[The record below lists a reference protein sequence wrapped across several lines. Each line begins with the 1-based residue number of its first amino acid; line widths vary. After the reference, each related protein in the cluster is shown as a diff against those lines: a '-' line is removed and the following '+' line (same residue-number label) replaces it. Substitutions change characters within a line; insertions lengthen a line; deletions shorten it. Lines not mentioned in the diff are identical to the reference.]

1 MWVDVK
7 AIANV
12 AGNVLDKKSSN
23 FENLPEEQKEQNFL
37 AKLDE
42 IKHNNDFKNFEN
54 WWNKLSVKKKKQFYN
69 DWDPISV
76 KWSVK
81 TALKAPGTL
90 EVSKNPLKIPRV
102 RWVPNPVFKHINPK
116 KNITESI
123 ETSVYEQFPWLMRI
137 WVSFWLLKKPWTLSE
152 KKLLENIRS
161 DANTLDT
168 NLNTFREV
176 CKHVPQLMAVGVV
189 IEKLLPYAGRYKD
202 HWAELMQEK
211 IKNRKKKN
219 TEKSTTYSLSHM
231 EQNIVKSE
239 VKWANNKKEKITSTE
254 KPSNPVN
261 PENTQVETNQENSS
275 TSEFSQA
282 A

>member
-137 WVSFWLLKKPWTLSE
+137 WVSFWLLKKPWTLS
-152 KKLLENIRS
+152 
-161 DANTLDT
+161 
-168 NLNTFREV
+168 
-176 CKHVPQLMAVGVV
+176 
-189 IEKLLPYAGRYKD
+189 Y
-202 HWAELMQEK
+202 
-211 IKNRKKKN
+211 
-219 TEKSTTYSLSHM
+219 
-231 EQNIVKSE
+231 
-239 VKWANNKKEKITSTE
+239 
-254 KPSNPVN
+254 
-261 PENTQVETNQENSS
+261 
-275 TSEFSQA
+275 
-282 A
+282 